1 MCRNIRRLHHFEPPA
16 TQAEIEASALQY
28 VRKLTGMNKPAKHNE
43 AAFERAVKQVVK
55 VTQTLF
61 DALEVHSEPLSRED
75 EALRAKAR
83 GEKREAQ
90 LRARYGAKPA
100 GRA

>member
-16 TQAEIEASALQY
+16 TEDEIQASALHF

-55 VTQTLF
+55 VTRDLF
-61 DALEVHSEPLSRED
+61 DSLEVHGPPHTRE
-75 EALRAKAR
+75 EELVRAKQR

-90 LRARYGAKPA
+90 LRARYGGKQ

>member
-16 TQAEIEASALQY
+16 TQEEIEASALQY

-61 DALEVHSEPLSRED
+61 DALEVHGEPHTRED
-75 EALRAKAR
+75 EAVRAKER

-90 LRARYGAKPA
+90 LRARYGARPA